1 MKFEDLKKE
10 YIKLRK
16 EELKYFDNVINE
28 SRNRIFSE
36 KEKLDIYRKANKY
49 EKDLC
54 DLMDK
59 MREQARIEGFYK
71 KYGLYN
77 MIFTFSVDKNLFSN
91 IKSEDYRRHLLRD
104 LYIDIKDYKG
114 KLNMIM
120 LRSNYYKPFNIDR
133 LIGKQ
138 ELINIPLYLEK
149 WDYDATED
157 CYGPLIGDYE
167 DYQYV
172 VYDRIDTN
180 CHDIEI
186 KKKEKANYEEG
197 KTILRTRP
205 RVDCYEVMQIFRE
218 ELLNEEN
225 NSIIEVVNKTQERVD
240 KLYEIRTPEY
250 KEQRLLEKVNE
261 LYKKVK
267 GKCINK
273 KILYNGKF
281 LDMIKETYELPNGK
295 IVEKEKVIKN
305 NNKNSVIVI
314 ALDKDNNYILNFQ
327 QRINDKMIAEF
338 PSGFIEEK
346 EGPLSAAKRELE
358 EETGYTSDNMFILDE
373 AYTLPGIENS
383 TVYIVVA
390 NNCEKKKDIK
400 QDGTELVSYGIFNKK
415 ELRYLIG
422 NNILKGSL
430 SKLAYYSIF
439 YNKEID
445 EVSINYK
452 DDIEKRNKTKI
463 LDL

>member
-1 MKFEDLKKE
+1 
-10 YIKLRK
+10 
-16 EELKYFDNVINE
+16 
-28 SRNRIFSE
+28 
-36 KEKLDIYRKANKY
+36 
-49 EKDLC
+49 
-54 DLMDK
+54 
-59 MREQARIEGFYK
+59 
-71 KYGLYN
+71 
-77 MIFTFSVDKNLFSN
+77 
-91 IKSEDYRRHLLRD
+91 
-104 LYIDIKDYKG
+104 
-114 KLNMIM
+114 
-120 LRSNYYKPFNIDR
+120 
-133 LIGKQ
+133 
-138 ELINIPLYLEK
+138 
-149 WDYDATED
+149 
-157 CYGPLIGDYE
+157 
-167 DYQYV
+167 
-172 VYDRIDTN
+172 
-180 CHDIEI
+180 
-186 KKKEKANYEEG
+186 
-197 KTILRTRP
+197 
-205 RVDCYEVMQIFRE
+205 MQIFRE

-225 NSIIEVVNKTQERVD
+225 NSIMEVVNKTQERVD

-267 GKCINK
+267 GKCIDE

-295 IVEKEKVIKN
+295 IVDKEKVIKN

-400 QDGTELVSYGIFNKK
+400 QDGTELVTYGIFNKK
-415 ELRYLIG
+415 ELRYLIE

-439 YNKEID
+439 YNKEIG